1 MAAAQSDMP
10 AHQNVV
16 VSGAKCRFTG
26 LDCTKSNFLCF
37 FERDA
42 HRIDLQNYQLEAHL
56 HTISININQSPGG
69 GLEINKKWN
78 ILLAVS

>member
-10 AHQNVV
+10 ARQNVV
-16 VSGAKCRFTG
+16 VSGAKCHFAG
-26 LDCTKSNFLCF
+26 LDCAESNFLCF

-42 HRIDLQNYQLEAHL
+42 HWIDLQNYQLEAHL
-56 HTISININQSPGG
+56 HTISIKQSPGG
-69 GLEINKKWN
+69 GLEKNKKWN